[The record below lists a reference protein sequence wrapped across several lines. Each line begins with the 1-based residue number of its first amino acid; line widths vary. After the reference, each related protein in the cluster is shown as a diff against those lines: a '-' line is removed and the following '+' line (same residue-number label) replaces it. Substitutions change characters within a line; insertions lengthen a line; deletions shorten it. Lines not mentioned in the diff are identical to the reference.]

1 MIEIKNLNA
10 WLLKTR
16 AAKDKI
22 KSKATDHVQSQV
34 LKVFKTILK
43 ESPQYSGDFVSNWNV
58 VTNAY
63 SSPGY
68 QELPYKDFLE
78 GEYERTAENTYKI
91 DYYKSLLRSFGHPAA
106 MRVAMLHASDVISS
120 IKWNTKV
127 YIVNTA
133 PIADAV
139 ATGSLYPYRP
149 VHAHLEG
156 QSFISYIKQKHGMGW
171 IG

>member
-22 KSKATDHVQSQV
+22 KSKATDHVRSQV

-43 ESPQYSGDFVSNWNV
+43 ESPQYSGDFVSNWEI
-58 VTNAY
+58 VTNINGA
-63 SSPGY
+63 SGY
-68 QELPYKDFLE
+68 LEYRYKDQLAE
-78 GEYERTAENTYKI
+78 AAVKLGAKNPEYLAMVRQV
-91 DYYKSLLRSFGHPAA
+91 GHPDAIA
-106 MRVAMLHASDVISS
+106 YALRNGTEVIES

-127 YIVNTA
+127 SIRNPA
-133 PIADAV
+133 PIAGDI
-139 ATGSLYPYRP
+139 ATGHLNPAYRP